1 MQDCHSDVLISEF
14 KRKFPNACDR
24 STPRQAP
31 PSARVMSFLADLRPE
46 PESDEGSTEAP
57 PPRGAGLWT
66 WGAPMQVGLGHTARD
81 FCDGQL
87 ASPGRW
93 NPEDLKYP
101 ESERWTGV
109 VELFRKYAETYTSAQ
124 LLVELSLGKVSLQ
137 VAIHFR
143 VDLRAQE
150 RSHQARTIVRTENT
164 QS

>member
-1 MQDCHSDVLISEF
+1 
-14 KRKFPNACDR
+14 
-24 STPRQAP
+24 
-31 PSARVMSFLADLRPE
+31 MSFLAELRRE
-46 PESDEGSTEAP
+46 PESDEGSTEAHA
-57 PPRGAGLWT
+57 PRGVGLWT
-66 WGAPMQVGLGHTARD
+66 WEAPMQVGLGHKARD
-81 FCDGQL
+81 FCDGELL

-93 NPEDLKYP
+93 NPEDRKYP

-143 VDLRAQE
+143 VDLRTQE
-150 RSHQARTIVRTENT
+150 RSHQARTIVWTGPT

>member
-1 MQDCHSDVLISEF
+1 MLTTGRHWGRRRRQGLCLSWQNYDVNL
-14 KRKFPNACDR
+14 
-24 STPRQAP
+24 
-31 PSARVMSFLADLRPE
+31 RVMK
-46 PESDEGSTEAP
+46 GP
-57 PPRGAGLWT
+57 PRRTPRGAPGCGRGGPHEGRTRPYGSRFLRR
-66 WGAPMQVGLGHTARD
+66 A
-81 FCDGQL
+81 GQSL

-93 NPEDLKYP
+93 NPEDRKYP

-109 VELFRKYAETYTSAQ
+109 VELFRKYAETHTSAQ

-150 RSHQARTIVRTENT
+150 RSHQARTIVWTETT